1 MNDPKPDDLM
11 RDREDGARE
20 YPQFDPETH
29 KILLEVADGWRG
41 WKAIGRIVRMGVVF
55 LGTLVAGWVA
65 WDQLMA
71 KVRGLLGP

>member
-1 MNDPKPDDLM
+1 MTDPRPDDLM
-11 RDREDGARE
+11 RGEEGGRRDH
-20 YPQFDPETH
+20 PQFDPETH

-65 WDQLMA
+65 WDQLVA
-71 KVRGLLGP
+71 KVRGLMGP